1 MRLQVTDVTK
11 RFPGVVAL
19 DQVSLGVGAGEVLA
33 VIGENGAGKST
44 LMKVLAGIN
53 TPDSGTIAFEGQR
66 VRLLGPSAAIDLGI
80 SLIHQELNLHENLTI
95 AENIYLGREP
105 ARFGWID
112 RRQMND
118 AAEQYTSRVG
128 LRFAPTTPLRDLS
141 TAARQLVEIAKA
153 LSTDASVV
161 IMDEPTSSL
170 STQETE
176 KLYGVVDGL
185 RADDVSVIYISHRL
199 AEVNRLADRVE
210 VLRDGKNSGSLQKD
224 AIDHDAMVSL
234 MVGRDLSQLYK
245 RSNSSGASSPSD
257 GSESQTGQPVM
268 VVSNLVVPVSH
279 DSDDDDVDEADGV
292 SFSLNRG
299 EIVGIAGL
307 VGSGRTELLE
317 SVFGVRAAEGK
328 VTVDG
333 KTIDAGSI
341 RGAMNA
347 GLALV
352 PEDRKGTGL
361 LIDSSVM
368 CNTTLA
374 GMATRPKSPWMD
386 RSWQAKATHQSVEQ
400 LAIKT
405 ASIRTLVRNLSGGNQ
420 QKIALAKWLVRTP
433 KVLLMDEP
441 TRGVD
446 IGAKQEIYRLLDRLA
461 GEGLA
466 ILFVSSEMEE
476 VISLSDR
483 VLVMHDGRLATMLSG
498 DQINEESIMN
508 ASVGGSALAD
518 SR

>member
-1 MRLQVTDVTK
+1 MI
-11 RFPGVVAL
+11 AL
-19 DQVSLGVGAGEVLA
+19 DQVSLSVDAGEVLA

-44 LMKVLAGIN
+44 LMKVLAGIVP
-53 TPDSGTIAFEGQR
+53 PDSGTIDFDGQS
-66 VRLLGPSAAIDLGI
+66 VRLAGPAAAIDRGI
-80 SLIHQELNLHENLTI
+80 SLIHQELNLHENLSI

-105 ARFGWID
+105 SRLGWLN
-112 RRQMND
+112 RRQMNE
-118 AAEQYTSRVG
+118 AAEVYTRRVG
-128 LRFAPTTPLRDLS
+128 LRFAPTKSLRDLS

-176 KLYGVVDGL
+176 KLYHVVDGL
-185 RADDVSVIYISHRL
+185 RDGGVSVIYISHRL
-199 AEVNRLADRVE
+199 AEVHRLADRVE
-210 VLRDGKNSGSLQKD
+210 VLRDGKNSGSLRKS
-224 AIDHDAMVSL
+224 AIEYDAMVSL

-245 RSNSSGASSPSD
+245 RASSPSD
-257 GSESQTGQPVM
+257 GKPNVKPMPAMSVHE
-268 VVSNLVVPVSH
+268 LVVPV
-279 DSDDDDVDEADGV
+279 DGATSDAAPGDAARNSEAEPSARYI
-292 SFSLNRG
+292 SFSLFPG
-299 EIVGIAGL
+299 EIVGVAGL

-317 SVFGVRAAEGK
+317 SIFGVRAATGF
-328 VTVDG
+328 VTVAG
-333 KTIDAGSI
+333 KTVDAGSI
-341 RGAMNA
+341 RDAMNA

-352 PEDRKGTGL
+352 PEDRKATGL

-374 GMATRPKSPWMD
+374 GMADRPCSPWMD
-386 RSWQAKATHQSVEQ
+386 RSWQAAATDQSVDQ

-405 ASIRTLVRNLSGGNQ
+405 AGKQTLVRDLSGGNQ
-420 QKIALAKWLVRTP
+420 QKIALAKWLVRKP

-461 GEGLA
+461 AEGLA

-476 VISLSDR
+476 VIALSDR
-483 VLVMHDGRLATMLSG
+483 VLVMHDGQLAATLLG

-508 ASVGGSALAD
+508 ASVGGGATAAFD
-518 SR
+518 